1 MNQPLILPTPGYV
14 LPSPGLNVFS
24 PYQPA
29 AGIGP
34 AFSLMPQQH
43 GLPSPV
49 VAQNNS
55 SSSFFMRFAP
65 NPQTSPPTGLSTE
78 GSPNTEKDFRII
90 TWEELR
96 HLFPKPGP
104 EGRVE
109 SGLLS
114 DGRAYAQKTAKRDN
128 YFLFPSKSAYIL
140 YFIHYYFS
148 RDNLDRDQTIRRMMI
163 ENTAVS
169 VDKLIQAPRL
179 ASIGTTVSDLEVA
192 IHNSNILCLVDLPDG
207 KRGVKRYDGY
217 PGSIAAAT
225 GVSSAASALDSKR
238 RISGDST
245 VYADRFQSPG
255 PLDANS
261 MKTGSIESASVVP
274 AVPTSPF
281 HLTPV
286 SPTNAA
292 AGVPETVPRSVLS
305 PPSATGVS
313 SGGGLAG
320 QLTPA
325 ATGATSPSQ
334 SDFRRMSRCSSNNS
348 PPSPIPQTSNEPTV
362 ASTSFSSPPS
372 QSYLVQGQPVLPTY
386 GGGDYPLQLQTTS
399 CAFSPQIPVSFV
411 GRPPRT
417 APSVSS
423 IDAAIAAVAAMSI
436 GQGASPAAAATA
448 PISHVVP
455 SAATLQPPPGL
466 HMLCPQLGERGH
478 VGGPTQQHPIPA
490 PYRGLMTTPDQ
501 SPMVAGSAAQH
512 AATGGHQDA
521 TFAALTALA
530 QVYQQQQ
537 QNMHRGPPVQVQP
550 GQPMYPYQMH
560 LQTAGRRSTPPPNH
574 PTHAYYHLAAVHQSL
589 QFPQLPQPQQNQAQF
604 FSMQKPAP
612 GALSAFP
619 FTAAAG
625 AVDGGYAGFRGG
637 AAAGSA
643 GTGAAGFPPQHFIS
657 ESVLGNTWDTAN
669 ALAAAAAV
677 TTGIQLQYT
686 ANPSVGGLP
695 MAFDQLSVHNP
706 HRPQI
711 VWHQHMNPVTAAA
724 VKIPGFDTSPANT
737 LPSMPSTTAS
747 VSSLAPSKPVEV
759 HPCAVDDPSIVAVT
773 DSGEAGS
780 NLKSVPMSV
789 ATTAASSTSA
799 ATVSSTK
806 LHTVT
811 AEPNT
816 ANAPRSGKG
825 KYRPHQKPHASR
837 TVTSVDGM
845 SAGSTSSP
853 PRSLPSSSDF
863 KDRPQSALSLPV
875 QKTTPELKQHQNTEP
890 LLACDLGTSLHSN
903 PD

>member
-1 MNQPLILPTPGYV
+1 MNHTPMNQPLILPTPGYV

-34 AFSLMPQQH
+34 TFSLMPQQH
-43 GLPSPV
+43 GVPSPV

-55 SSSFFMRFAP
+55 SSSFFMRFAQ

-217 PGSIAAAT
+217 PGSIAATT
-225 GVSSAASALDSKR
+225 GVSSATSAVDSKHR
-238 RISGDST
+238 MSGDST

-261 MKTGSIESASVVP
+261 IKVGSIESVGAVP

-286 SPTNAA
+286 SPSAA
-292 AGVPETVPRSVLS
+292 VGVPEAIPRSVLS
-305 PPSATGVS
+305 PPSTTAS
-313 SGGGLAG
+313 AGGGLAG
-320 QLTPA
+320 HMTPS

-334 SDFRRMSRCSSNNS
+334 SDFRRMSRCSSNNT
-348 PPSPIPQTSNEPTV
+348 PSPIPQASTEPII

-372 QSYLVQGQPVLPTY
+372 QSYLVQGQTVLPTY

-436 GQGASPAAAATA
+436 GQGASPVAATA
-448 PISHVVP
+448 PVSHVVP
-455 SAATLQPPPGL
+455 SAAPLQPPPGL
-466 HMLCPQLGERGH
+466 HMLCPQLGERSHIGA
-478 VGGPTQQHPIPA
+478 PTQQHPIPA
-490 PYRGLMTTPDQ
+490 PYRGLLTAPDQ
-501 SPMVAGSAAQH
+501 SSMAAGSAAQH
-512 AATGGHQDA
+512 TAAGGHQDA

-550 GQPMYPYQMH
+550 GQPIYPYQMH

-589 QFPQLPQPQQNQAQF
+589 QFPQLPQPPQNQAQF

-625 AVDGGYAGFRGG
+625 TVDGGYAGFRGG
-637 AAAGSA
+637 VAAGGA
-643 GTGAAGFPPQHFIS
+643 GAGPTGFPPQHFIS

-686 ANPSVGGLP
+686 GNPSVGGLP
-695 MAFDQLSVHNP
+695 MAFDHLSVHNP

-711 VWHQHMNPVTAAA
+711 VWHQHVNPVNAA

-747 VSSLAPSKPVEV
+747 ASSLVPLKPVEV
-759 HPCAVDDPSIVAVT
+759 HPCAADDPSIVAVT

-789 ATTAASSTSA
+789 AMAPSATAATMST
-799 ATVSSTK
+799 TK
-806 LHTVT
+806 LHT
-811 AEPNT
+811 ESNT
-816 ANAPRSGKG
+816 VSAPRSSKG
-825 KYRPHQKPHASR
+825 KYKLHQKPHASR
-837 TVTSVDGM
+837 VITSVDGA
-845 SAGSTSSP
+845 SSSSTSSP
-853 PRSLPSSSDF
+853 PRNPSSSDS